1 MAAALFAVLGGAP
14 FAPDS
19 SANGTSP
26 HPPWCSE
33 LVECGS
39 AADCKEQVCAG
50 YYHAAR
56 EACIVPGQC
65 AACLLAVEG
74 LARRTGCLRGTEG
87 ADRMGGATK
96 GLAAHVQLACRAGPP
111 ARDLAA
117 AAAEAQYTVLRDM
130 QCGTKEGPSF
140 KGKHSLVASD
150 PRACEAE
157 CTSQGAVCN
166 GFLWAPT
173 GGHGGVPA
181 GGSCF
186 FHSDVSQP
194 TPFPGHHCYVRR
206 GGQLAAPPLDSVRLS
221 VLNATTGQE
230 LAPTRFGDIELVAG
244 QSLSLVLALS
254 EPVPQLS
261 RVRLE
266 LAPSGE
272 QEGEMRGACE
282 LSPLPLPGTAERADS
297 VSRGGTLL
305 EMGLLRFEARR
316 GFGLRCNASVHRG
329 VRLSA
334 KLGCRY
340 VSTWQSPLPL
350 TVVEQGRLAIELS
363 DGSGQDASALVVG
376 TAYRAVLRLPAP
388 SLQPTRFVAS
398 IAHSGSRCTLGPHAP
413 PGTPRL
419 APPPSAEAAGGG
431 AERGAESGAEG
442 GAAPA
447 GSLELSVPDGAS
459 SASFTIACPEAG
471 TTLLSVRQADGRN
484 LTPPG

>member
-1 MAAALFAVLGGAP
+1 
-14 FAPDS
+14 
-19 SANGTSP
+19 
-26 HPPWCSE
+26 
-33 LVECGS
+33 
-39 AADCKEQVCAG
+39 
-50 YYHAAR
+50 
-56 EACIVPGQC
+56 
-65 AACLLAVEG
+65 
-74 LARRTGCLRGTEG
+74 
-87 ADRMGGATK
+87 MGGATR

-111 ARDLAA
+111 AGDLAA

-130 QCGTKEGPSF
+130 QCGRKEGPSF

-150 PRACEAE
+150 PKACEAE

-173 GGHGGVPA
+173 GGLGTPVPA

-221 VLNATTGQE
+221 VLNASTGQA

-272 QEGEMRGACE
+272 QEGEVRGACE
-282 LSPLPLPGTAERADS
+282 LSPLPLPGAAERADR

-316 GFGLRCNASVHRG
+316 GFGLRCNASAHQA

-334 KLGCRY
+334 KLGCSY
-340 VSTWQSPLPL
+340 VSTWHSPLPL

-363 DGSGQDASALVVG
+363 DGSGQGASALVVG

-398 IAHSGSRCTLGPHAP
+398 IAHSGSRCTLGPDAP
-413 PGTPRL
+413 AGTPPL
-419 APPPSAEAAGGG
+419 APPPSAEGAGGA
-431 AERGAESGAEG
+431 AERGAERGAEG

-459 SASFTIACPEAG
+459 SASFTIACSEAG
-471 TTLLSVRQADGRN
+471 TTLLSVRQAEGRN
-484 LTPPG
+484 LYTTWLGFGLATPKPEPYP